1 MILFK
6 KLIAND
12 VGCQNTRKDA
22 WIALWTLVTPF
33 LQQKKAKMLVQ
44 EWFKDYTGSKQ
55 VFFLSSARN
64 AFYTLLR
71 GLFLAEGDEVLI
83 QPFSCVV
90 IPQVIKELKLTP
102 VLCDITKKNYS
113 MDLEKA
119 EKLITARTKV
129 LVLQHT
135 FGIPADIEKARI
147 LCKKYNLILIE
158 DCAHA
163 IGATYTF
170 MGKTFNVG
178 SIGDAAFFSFGR
190 DKAVSTSTGGA
201 LVFNNPDIANWVE
214 NITSYV
220 NSLPTMSKA
229 LTFQSLYYIIIT
241 KFLVRPLYY
250 FLHSGKF
257 FLFASQKLK
266 LVESVTSIQFFDPR
280 VVPVSR
286 YSVQLYPVLWNQLNH
301 LKKTTDH
308 RKQLFR
314 RYALTLGFDVTE
326 GLNYMRFP
334 LIIEELGI
342 EKADVNTVYNELKYN
357 LRYKQNVLVGTW
369 YSSPFFPASANENT
383 DFTFENF
390 PVLNTLLPDKV
401 LNLPTCISMDRTD
414 AESIISC
421 VVATLEPYQY
431 NKELVKI

>member
-1 MILFK
+1 
-6 KLIAND
+6 
-12 VGCQNTRKDA
+12 
-22 WIALWTLVTPF
+22 
-33 LQQKKAKMLVQ
+33 
-44 EWFKDYTGSKQ
+44 
-55 VFFLSSARN
+55 
-64 AFYTLLR
+64 
-71 GLFLAEGDEVLI
+71 
-83 QPFSCVV
+83 
-90 IPQVIKELKLTP
+90 
-102 VLCDITKKNYS
+102 
-113 MDLEKA
+113 
-119 EKLITARTKV
+119 
-129 LVLQHT
+129 
-135 FGIPADIEKARI
+135 
-147 LCKKYNLILIE
+147 
-158 DCAHA
+158 
-163 IGATYTF
+163 
-170 MGKTFNVG
+170 
-178 SIGDAAFFSFGR
+178 
-190 DKAVSTSTGGA
+190 
-201 LVFNNPDIANWVE
+201 
-214 NITSYV
+214 
-220 NSLPTMSKA
+220 
-229 LTFQSLYYIIIT
+229 
-241 KFLVRPLYY
+241 
-250 FLHSGKF
+250 
-257 FLFASQKLK
+257 
-266 LVESVTSIQFFDPR
+266 
-280 VVPVSR
+280 
-286 YSVQLYPVLWNQLNH
+286 